1 MLALVNG
8 QSKGCILIQS
18 NIRVQNFHYFFSHD
32 ESIFTI
38 RTYYHFWKIIW
49 NILYFWTYC
58 FEIISHN
65 HYLEKVHQPLGKYFS
80 FLFCYTNLCQF
91 IIWQILIT
99 LVVRFF
105 IFYFIFIFSSQRN
118 VFGFQIRKLDWIL
131 ISTPTPTNIYI
142 YIYTHIVSWPN
153 WWLKKKILL

>member
-1 MLALVNG
+1 MVNP
-8 QSKGCILIQS
+8 KGVFWSRVILGYKI
-18 NIRVQNFHYFFSHD
+18 FHYFFSHD

-65 HYLEKVHQPLGKYFS
+65 HYLEKVHQPRGKYFS

-91 IIWQILIT
+91 IIWQILVT

-118 VFGFQIRKLDWIL
+118 VFGFQIKKLDWIL
-131 ISTPTPTNIYI
+131 ISTPTPTNIYKYIYIYI
-142 YIYTHIVSWPN
+142 YIYTHTLCLDLIDD
-153 WWLKKKILL
+153 